1 MAGEAQAEVEGERRL
16 APFLLAMS
24 PVVDR
29 VLLTAAVGTNGRGAL
44 TAFDAAT
51 GVEKWSWK
59 GGGPAYASP
68 IVANLGG
75 PRLST
80 TSSEF
85 RRPRAILWHT
95 PFSTP

>member
-1 MAGEAQAEVEGERRL
+1 
-16 APFLLAMS
+16 MS

-44 TAFDAAT
+44 TALDAAT

-59 GGGPAYASP
+59 GDGPAYASP

-75 PRLST
+75 RQVLTRTQRNIVGVSAAT
-80 TSSEF
+80 GE
-85 RRPRAILWHT
+85 LMWHT

>member
-1 MAGEAQAEVEGERRL
+1 
-16 APFLLAMS
+16 MS

-59 GGGPAYASP
+59 GDGLAYASP
-68 IVANLGG
+68 IVANLSGRQVVTQTQHNIG
-75 PRLST
+75 VSAATGEL
-80 TSSEF
+80 
-85 RRPRAILWHT
+85 LWHT
-95 PFSTP
+95 PFTLLRSRTS